1 MYSNNGMA
9 WPFHG
14 IHLESFHGIHL
25 EPFHGIHLESTW
37 NHSMESTWNP
47 YGIWI
52 IPWNPLESIWN
63 HSMEST
69 WNPYGIWI
77 IPWNPLESIWN
88 GWNDSMESI
97 WNPAG
102 MVQDSR
108 WNMTIPGGIHRA
120 CGIKKWLWPQPKVIP
135 WNPYGMTGGFHGFH
149 MDSTWITWGSVKT
162 SILARGSTG
171 F

>member
-1 MYSNNGMA
+1 MVSPGIPWNPPGIHNRCA
-9 WPFHG
+9 SFHMESTG
-14 IHLESFHGIHL
+14 IHLEWSSI
-25 EPFHGIHLESTW
+25 PA
-37 NHSMESTWNP
+37 
-47 YGIWI
+47 GIW
-52 IPWNPLESIWN
+52 NQ
-63 HSMEST
+63 HGMV
-69 WNPYGIWI
+69 
-77 IPWNPLESIWN
+77 PWNPLESIWN

-135 WNPYGMTGGFHGFH
+135 WNPYRMTGGFHGFH

-162 SILARGSTG
+162 SKFAPPSPVRLSR
-171 F
+171 